1 MAVSIRCAY
10 SLEIAALALLSILP
24 SDYNDLVR
32 GSALV
37 ALERPLDH
45 AGAVL
50 AIDLH
55 SLCPLPSPQCHYSSG
70 DDLSPRRTR
79 SSPEI
84 HNIAC
89 LPIVDRETVRLRR

>member
-10 SLEIAALALLSILP
+10 SLEIAALALLSILQ

-45 AGAVL
+45 AGAGAGNRSKFTVP
-50 AIDLH
+50 A
-55 SLCPLPSPQCHYSSG
+55 SQPAVPLFLG
-70 DDLSPRRTR
+70 R
-79 SSPEI
+79 
-84 HNIAC
+84 
-89 LPIVDRETVRLRR
+89 

>member
-24 SDYNDLVR
+24 NDYNDLVR
-32 GSALV
+32 GSAPV
-37 ALERPLDH
+37 ALERRLDH
-45 AGAVL
+45 PGAGNRSTFTVPLSQPAV
-50 AIDLH
+50 
-55 SLCPLPSPQCHYSSG
+55 HYSSG

-84 HNIAC
+84 HNIAW
-89 LPIVDRETVRLRR
+89 LPIDDRETVRLRR